1 MSENTNVKKDENSKG
16 KLRISEKNLAIIITA
31 GILAVIAIATAVV
44 FVVQAI
50 KSDAGFN
57 YLKSDLSK
65 YVEFT
70 EDYKNATLNIDIA
83 KPKDIDVDVALLK
96 LQALSKT
103 GNGKNKLL
111 NGNSWEIGPGDI
123 VSIYYRGY
131 ILDENGEQIPV
142 DGMSNFASDSP
153 TALEI
158 GSGNFVPG
166 FEYNMIG
173 LMTGDANQFRAIKS
187 GKPITTGI
195 AYVSYTRTDVNDAS
209 KKVTVTNERIDLSRT
224 DLDAEYG
231 ENFTKTLT
239 STEIGTKVELLTE
252 LDDKTFM
259 YKDLVVNYVTTCE
272 DKHFLVE
279 CYFPYN
285 YTNNVDLRNETAYFE
300 VYVNGFID
308 YDAPVIDDAFIKDQI
323 SKKALDISEED
334 LQNYE
339 GENLVEKYHAYG
351 EKKLMENY
359 EKEYETLL
367 RDALLDYFRAACKS
381 LKYPAGKV
389 DKIYDDYYDTVNESY
404 IANGGKIT
412 NSYGSST
419 TYQTLDTYAV
429 AYLGL
434 TTGADWKA
442 YINGLAQN
450 AVKERIMLYYLVRN
464 ENLIL
469 SDEDFAK
476 KLQETK
482 EEIVEDYI
490 EQYLAYEGTTKEDY
504 GEDYDTFVEQC
515 RKDVFAYYDD
525 EYFIESTYFEILM
538 EAAIEWPEV
547 VTLDERR
554 AYPLDK

>member
-70 EDYKNATLNIDIA
+70 EDYKNTTLNIDIA

-103 GNGKNKLL
+103 GNGKNKVL
-111 NGNSWEIGPGDI
+111 NGYSWEIGPGDV

-131 ILDENGEQIPV
+131 ILGDNGEQIAV
-142 DGMSNFASDSP
+142 DSMSNFASDTP

-158 GSGNFVPG
+158 GSGNFIPG

-209 KKVTVTNERIDLSRT
+209 KKVTVTNERIELSRE
-224 DLDAEYG
+224 DLDAVYG
-231 ENFTKTLT
+231 DNFKKTIT

-252 LDDKTFM
+252 LGDKTFM

-272 DKHFLVE
+272 DKHFTVE

-285 YTNNVDLRNETAYFE
+285 YGKAELRNETAYFE
-300 VYVNGFID
+300 VYVNGFVD

-339 GENLVEKYHAYG
+339 GANLVEKYHAYG

-367 RDALLDYFRAACKS
+367 RDALLVYFRNACKAI
-381 LKYPAGKV
+381 KYPGGKV
-389 DKIYDDYYDTVNESY
+389 NEIYEEYYDKVNESY
-404 IANGGKIT
+404 IVNGGKLT

-434 TTGADWKA
+434 TSGADWKA
-442 YINGLAQN
+442 YITTLAQN
-450 AVKERIMLYYLVRN
+450 AVEERMMLYYIVRN
-464 ENLIL
+464 EKLV
-469 SDEDFAK
+469 SSQAEFDK
-476 KLQETK
+476 KLEETK
-482 EEIVEDYI
+482 DMLVQEYI
-490 EQYLAYEGTTKEDY
+490 DQYLAYEGKTKEDY
-504 GEDYDTFVEQC
+504 GDKYDSFVEQC
-515 RKDVFAYYDD
+515 RKDVFGYYDE
-525 EYFIESTYFEILM
+525 EYFIEATYLEILM
-538 EAAIEWPEV
+538 DTALTWPEV
-547 VTLDERR
+547 LTLDERR
-554 AYPLDK
+554 AYPIGK